1 MKEWCIVV
9 RMNGAKVILECLKKE
24 GIDTIFGYPGGAVIP
39 LYDALYDYSD
49 DFKHIRTS
57 HEQGLVHAADG
68 YARST
73 NTVGVCF
80 TTSGP
85 GATNAITGIATA
97 FMDSSPMVVISGQV
111 PTSLLGKDS
120 FQEIDITGAT
130 LSMTKHNYLVRNT
143 KELVPTIKEAFRVA
157 NSGRKGPV
165 LVDVPKDLF
174 LAEMDFSGEDYD
186 LCQIDDYMD
195 YKSDFDLDDETNIKL
210 LNEAIDIIKES
221 KKPIIYAGGGVKSS
235 DSEEI
240 LEKFATKIDTPVLN
254 TLMGLGNID
263 RKNELSLGMVGMHG
277 SRESNLALSN
287 SDLVIAIGARF
298 SDRVISKSSEFAK
311 NAKIIHIDIDPSEIS
326 KNIESNVSLV
336 GDVKLVLSLL
346 IERVES
352 KNNSNWKEEIKRF
365 RKSEGVQTY
374 EFHPQNILK
383 KINEKYETLKKPTVV
398 VTDVGQHQM
407 WAAKYWNFKGNK
419 SFITSAGLGTMGFG
433 LGAAIGT
440 KVGNVDKNVVLVT
453 GDGSFRM
460 NCNELATVANYN
472 VPMLILLLNNRTLG
486 MVRQWQ
492 KLFSNQRYSQTDIN
506 ENVDYVKLVNAYN
519 IDGYKVSSMEE
530 LGKALDM
537 IDFNKPVFLQCD
549 IDKDYDVYPI
559 VAPNDAL
566 ENLICN

>member
-1 MKEWCIVV
+1 M

-73 NTVGVCF
+73 NTVGFCF

-195 YKSDFDLDDETNIKL
+195 YKSDFDLDNETNIKL

-240 LEKFATKIDTPVLN
+240 LEKFATNIDTPVLN

-352 KNNSNWKEEIKRF
+352 KNNSNWKEEIKTF

>member
-1 MKEWCIVV
+1 
-9 RMNGAKVILECLKKE
+9 MNGAKVILECLKKE

-143 KELVPTIKEAFRVA
+143 KELMPTIKEAFKVA

-195 YKSDFDLDDETNIKL
+195 YKSDFGLDDETNIKL

-221 KKPIIYAGGGVKSS
+221 KKPVIYAGGGVKSS

-240 LEKFATKIDTPVLN
+240 LEKFATKIDTPILN

-346 IERVES
+346 LEMVES
-352 KNNSNWKEEIKRF
+352 KNNSNWKEEIKTF
-365 RKSEGVQTY
+365 RKSEGIQTD

-440 KVGNVDKNVVLVT
+440 KAGNVDKNVVLVT

-472 VPMLILLLNNRTLG
+472 VPMLILLFNNRTLG

-519 IDGYKVSSMEE
+519 IDGYKVSNMEE
-530 LGKALDM
+530 LGKALNM

>member
-1 MKEWCIVV
+1 M
-9 RMNGAKVILECLKKE
+9 RMSGAKVILECLKKE

-68 YARST
+68 YTRST

>member
-1 MKEWCIVV
+1 M

-143 KELVPTIKEAFRVA
+143 KELVPTIKEAFKVA

-174 LAEMDFSGEDYD
+174 LAEMDFSDEDYD
-186 LCQIDDYMD
+186 LCQIDDYID
-195 YKSDFDLDDETNIKL
+195 YKSDFSLDDEINVKL

-221 KKPIIYAGGGVKSS
+221 KKPVIYAGGGIKSS
-235 DSEEI
+235 DSEDI

-326 KNIESNVSLV
+326 KNIESNVSLI

-352 KNNSNWKEEIKRF
+352 KNNSNWKEEIKTF
-365 RKSEGVQTY
+365 RKSEGIQTD
-374 EFHPQNILK
+374 EFHPQSILK

-433 LGAAIGT
+433 LGAAIGA
-440 KVGNVDKNVVLVT
+440 KVGNIDKNVVLVT

-492 KLFSNQRYSQTDIN
+492 KLFSNERYSQTDIN
-506 ENVDYVKLVNAYN
+506 ENVDYVKLVNAYK
-519 IDGYKVSSMEE
+519 IDGYKISNMEE
-530 LGKALDM
+530 LGKVLDV

>member
-1 MKEWCIVV
+1 
-9 RMNGAKVILECLKKE
+9 MNGAKVILECLKKE

-143 KELVPTIKEAFRVA
+143 KELMPTIKEAFKVA

-195 YKSDFDLDDETNIKL
+195 YKSDFGLDDETNIKL

-221 KKPIIYAGGGVKSS
+221 KKPVIYAGGGVKSS

-240 LEKFATKIDTPVLN
+240 LEKFATKIDTPILN

-346 IERVES
+346 LEMVES
-352 KNNSNWKEEIKRF
+352 KNNSNWKEEIKTF
-365 RKSEGVQTY
+365 RKSEGIQTD

-440 KVGNVDKNVVLVT
+440 KAGNVDKNVVLVT

-472 VPMLILLLNNRTLG
+472 VPMLILLFNNRTLG

-519 IDGYKVSSMEE
+519 IDGYKVSNMEE
-530 LGKALDM
+530 LGKALDV

>member
-1 MKEWCIVV
+1 M

-221 KKPIIYAGGGVKSS
+221 KKPVIYAGGGVKSS

-352 KNNSNWKEEIKRF
+352 KNNSNWKEEIKTF

-407 WAAKYWNFKGNK
+407 WSAKYWNFKGNK

-440 KVGNVDKNVVLVT
+440 KAGNVDKNVVLVT

-519 IDGYKVSSMEE
+519 IDGYKVSNMEE
-530 LGKALDM
+530 LGKVLDV

-566 ENLICN
+566 ENLICT

>member
-1 MKEWCIVV
+1 MS
-9 RMNGAKVILECLKKE
+9 GAKVILECLKKE

-221 KKPIIYAGGGVKSS
+221 KKPVIYAGGGVKSS

-407 WAAKYWNFKGNK
+407 WAAKYWEFKGNK

-530 LGKALDM
+530 LGKVLDM

>member
-1 MKEWCIVV
+1 M

-221 KKPIIYAGGGVKSS
+221 KKPVIYAGGGVKSS

-519 IDGYKVSSMEE
+519 IDGYKVASMEE

>member
-1 MKEWCIVV
+1 
-9 RMNGAKVILECLKKE
+9 MNGAKVILECLKKE

-120 FQEIDITGAT
+120 FQEVDITGAT

-221 KKPIIYAGGGVKSS
+221 KKPVIYAGGGVKSS

>member
-1 MKEWCIVV
+1 
-9 RMNGAKVILECLKKE
+9 MNGAKVILECLKKE

-221 KKPIIYAGGGVKSS
+221 KKPVIYAGGGVKSS

-352 KNNSNWKEEIKRF
+352 KNNSNWKEEIKTF

-407 WAAKYWNFKGNK
+407 WSAKYWNFKGNK

-519 IDGYKVSSMEE
+519 IDGYKVASMEE

>member
-1 MKEWCIVV
+1 
-9 RMNGAKVILECLKKE
+9 MNGAKVILECLKKE

-221 KKPIIYAGGGVKSS
+221 KKPVIYAGGGVKSS

-287 SDLVIAIGARF
+287 SDLVIAIGVRF

>member
-1 MKEWCIVV
+1 
-9 RMNGAKVILECLKKE
+9 MNGAKVILECLKKE
-24 GIDTIFGYPGGAVIP
+24 GVDTVFGYPGGAVIP
-39 LYDALYDYSD
+39 LYDALYDYQD

-130 LSMTKHNYLVRNT
+130 LSMTKHNYLVRST
-143 KELVPTIKEAFRVA
+143 KELISTIKEAFKVA

-174 LAEMDFSGEDYD
+174 LAEMDFSDEDYD

-195 YKSDFDLDDETNIKL
+195 YKNDFDLEDEINAKL
-210 LNEAIDIIKES
+210 LNDAIDIIKES
-221 KKPIIYAGGGVKSS
+221 KRPIIYAGGGVKLS

-240 LEKFATKIDTPVLN
+240 LEKFASKIDTPVLN

-263 RKNELSLGMVGMHG
+263 RKKELSLGMVGMHG

-311 NAKIIHIDIDPSEIS
+311 NAKVIHIDIDPSEIS
-326 KNIESNVSLV
+326 KNIKSNVSLV

-346 IERVES
+346 LEKVDS
-352 KNNSNWKEEIKRF
+352 KNNSHWKEEIKTF
-365 RKSEGVQTY
+365 RKSEGVQKG
-374 EFHPQNILK
+374 EFHPQNILR
-383 KINEKYETLKKPTVV
+383 KINEKYEKLENPTVV

-407 WAAKYWNFKGNK
+407 WAAKYWSFKGNK

-440 KVGNVDKNVVLVT
+440 KVGNADKNVVLVT

-472 VPMLILLLNNRTLG
+472 VPILILLLNNRTLG

-519 IDGYKVSSMEE
+519 IDGYKVSDMEGLE
-530 LGKALDM
+530 KVLAVM
-537 IDFNKPVFLQCD
+537 DFDKPVFLQCD

>member
-1 MKEWCIVV
+1 M

-143 KELVPTIKEAFRVA
+143 KELVPTIKEAFKVA

-174 LAEMDFSGEDYD
+174 LAEMDFSDEDYD
-186 LCQIDDYMD
+186 LCQIDDYID
-195 YKSDFDLDDETNIKL
+195 YKSDFSLDDEINVKL
-210 LNEAIDIIKES
+210 LNEAINIIKES
-221 KKPIIYAGGGVKSS
+221 KKPVIYAGGGVKSS
-235 DSEEI
+235 DSEDI

-326 KNIESNVSLV
+326 KNIESNVSLI

-352 KNNSNWKEEIKRF
+352 KDNSNWKEEIKTF
-365 RKSEGVQTY
+365 RKSEGIQTD
-374 EFHPQNILK
+374 EFHPQSILK

-433 LGAAIGT
+433 LGAAIGA
-440 KVGNVDKNVVLVT
+440 KVGNIDKNVVLVT

-492 KLFSNQRYSQTDIN
+492 KLFSNERYSQTDIN
-506 ENVDYVKLVNAYN
+506 ENVDYVKLVNAYK
-519 IDGYKVSSMEE
+519 IDGYKVSNMEE
-530 LGKALDM
+530 LGKILDV

>member
-1 MKEWCIVV
+1 M

-195 YKSDFDLDDETNIKL
+195 YKSDFDLDNETNIKL

-240 LEKFATKIDTPVLN
+240 LEKFATNIDTPVLN

-352 KNNSNWKEEIKRF
+352 KNNSNWKEEIKTF

-374 EFHPQNILK
+374 EFHTQNILK

>member
-1 MKEWCIVV
+1 M

-221 KKPIIYAGGGVKSS
+221 KKPVIYAGGGVKSS

-352 KNNSNWKEEIKRF
+352 KNNSNWKEEIKTF

-407 WAAKYWNFKGNK
+407 WSAKYWNFKGNK

-519 IDGYKVSSMEE
+519 IDGYKVSSIEE

>member
-1 MKEWCIVV
+1 
-9 RMNGAKVILECLKKE
+9 MNGAKVILECLKKE

-143 KELVPTIKEAFRVA
+143 KELMPTIKEAFKVA

-195 YKSDFDLDDETNIKL
+195 YKSDFGLDDETNIKL

-221 KKPIIYAGGGVKSS
+221 KKPVIYAGGGVKSS

-240 LEKFATKIDTPVLN
+240 LEKFATKIDTPILN

-346 IERVES
+346 LEMVES
-352 KNNSNWKEEIKRF
+352 KNNSNWKEEIKTF
-365 RKSEGVQTY
+365 RKSEGIQTD

-440 KVGNVDKNVVLVT
+440 KAGNVDKNVVLVT

-472 VPMLILLLNNRTLG
+472 VPMLILLFNNRTLG

-519 IDGYKVSSMEE
+519 IDGYKVSNMEE
-530 LGKALDM
+530 LGKVLDM

>member
-1 MKEWCIVV
+1 
-9 RMNGAKVILECLKKE
+9 MNGAKVILECLKKE

-68 YARST
+68 NARST

-97 FMDSSPMVVISGQV
+97 FMDSSPMLVISGQV

-195 YKSDFDLDDETNIKL
+195 YKSDFGLDDETNTKL

-221 KKPIIYAGGGVKSS
+221 KKPVIYAGGGVKSS

-346 IERVES
+346 LEMVES
-352 KNNSNWKEEIKRF
+352 KNNSNWKEEIKTF
-365 RKSEGVQTY
+365 RKSEGIQTD

-440 KVGNVDKNVVLVT
+440 KAGNVDKNVVLVT

-472 VPMLILLLNNRTLG
+472 VPMLILLFNNRTLG

-519 IDGYKVSSMEE
+519 IDGYKVSNMEE
-530 LGKALDM
+530 LGKTIDM

>member
-1 MKEWCIVV
+1 MC
-9 RMNGAKVILECLKKE
+9 MNGAKVILECLKKE
-24 GIDTIFGYPGGAVIP
+24 GVDTIFGYPGGAVIP
-39 LYDALYDYSD
+39 LYDALYDYPD

-130 LSMTKHNYLVRNT
+130 LSMTKHNYLVRNI
-143 KELVPTIKEAFRVA
+143 KELIPTIKEAFKVA

-174 LAEMDFSGEDYD
+174 LAEMDYNDEDYD
-186 LCQIDDYMD
+186 SCQIDEYMD
-195 YKSDFDLDDETNIKL
+195 YKDDFDLDDENNFKL
-210 LNEAIDIIKES
+210 LKDAVDIIKES

-235 DSEEI
+235 NSEEV
-240 LEKFATKIDTPVLN
+240 LVKFATKIDTPILN

-311 NAKIIHIDIDPSEIS
+311 NAKVIHIDIDPSEIS
-326 KNIESNVSLV
+326 KNIKSNVSLV
-336 GDVKLVLSLL
+336 GDVKRVLSLL
-346 IERVES
+346 LERVES
-352 KNNSNWKEEIKRF
+352 KDNSNWKEEIKTF
-365 RKSEGVQTY
+365 RKSEGVEEN
-374 EFHPQNILK
+374 EFHPQNILR
-383 KINEKYETLKKPTVV
+383 KINERYEQLGNPTVV

-407 WAAKYWNFKGNK
+407 WSAKYWDFKGNK

-440 KVGNVDKNVVLVT
+440 KVGNLDKNVVLVT

-519 IDGYKVSSMEE
+519 IDGYKACDMDGLER
-530 LGKALDM
+530 ALDA
-537 IDFNKPVFLQCD
+537 IDFDKPVFLQCD

>member
-1 MKEWCIVV
+1 MS
-9 RMNGAKVILECLKKE
+9 GAKVILECLKKE

-221 KKPIIYAGGGVKSS
+221 KKPVIYAGGGVKSS

>member
-1 MKEWCIVV
+1 M

-221 KKPIIYAGGGVKSS
+221 KKPVIYAGGGVKSS

-336 GDVKLVLSLL
+336 GDVRLVLSLL

-352 KNNSNWKEEIKRF
+352 KNNSNWKEEIKTF

-407 WAAKYWNFKGNK
+407 WSAKYWNFKGNK

>member
-1 MKEWCIVV
+1 M

-352 KNNSNWKEEIKRF
+352 KNNSNWKEEIKTF

>member
-1 MKEWCIVV
+1 
-9 RMNGAKVILECLKKE
+9 MNGAKVILECLKKE

-221 KKPIIYAGGGVKSS
+221 KKPVIYAGGGVKSS

-287 SDLVIAIGARF
+287 SDLVITIGARF

-346 IERVES
+346 IQRVES

>member
-1 MKEWCIVV
+1 M

-24 GIDTIFGYPGGAVIP
+24 GVDTIFGYPGGAVIP
-39 LYDALYDYSD
+39 LYDALYDYPD
-49 DFKHIRTS
+49 DFRHIRTS
-57 HEQGLVHAADG
+57 HEQGLVHSADG

-143 KELVPTIKEAFRVA
+143 KELVPTIKEAFKVA

-174 LAEMDFSGEDYD
+174 LAEMDFSDEDYD

-195 YKSDFDLDDETNIKL
+195 YKSDFGLDDETNVKL
-210 LNEAIDIIKES
+210 LNKAIDIIKES
-221 KKPIIYAGGGVKSS
+221 KRPVIYAGGGVKSS
-235 DSEEI
+235 DSEDI

-326 KNIESNVSLV
+326 KNIKSNISLV

-346 IERVES
+346 IEGVES
-352 KNNSNWKEEIKRF
+352 KNNSNWKEEIKTF
-365 RKSEGVQTY
+365 RKSEGVQKG

-383 KINEKYETLKKPTVV
+383 KINEKYEKLGNSTVV

-407 WAAKYWNFKGNK
+407 WTAKYWSFRGSK

-472 VPMLILLLNNRTLG
+472 VPILILLLNNRTLG

-519 IDGYKVSSMEE
+519 IDGYKISDMKE
-530 LGKALDM
+530 LEKVLDI

-559 VAPNDAL
+559 VAPNDKL

>member
-1 MKEWCIVV
+1 
-9 RMNGAKVILECLKKE
+9 MNGAKVILECLKKE

-143 KELVPTIKEAFRVA
+143 KELVPTIKEAFKVA

-174 LAEMDFSGEDYD
+174 LAEMDFSDEDYD
-186 LCQIDDYMD
+186 LCQIDDYID
-195 YKSDFDLDDETNIKL
+195 YKSDFSLDDEINVKL
-210 LNEAIDIIKES
+210 LNEAINIIKES
-221 KKPIIYAGGGVKSS
+221 KKPVIYAGGGVKSS
-235 DSEEI
+235 DSEDI

-326 KNIESNVSLV
+326 KNIESNVSLI

-352 KNNSNWKEEIKRF
+352 KNNSNWKEEIKTF
-365 RKSEGVQTY
+365 RKSEGIQTD
-374 EFHPQNILK
+374 EFHPQSILK
-383 KINEKYETLKKPTVV
+383 KINEKYETLKKSTVV

-433 LGAAIGT
+433 LGAAIGA
-440 KVGNVDKNVVLVT
+440 KVGNIDKNVVLVT

-492 KLFSNQRYSQTDIN
+492 KLFSNERYSQTDIN
-506 ENVDYVKLVNAYN
+506 ENVDYVKLVNAYK
-519 IDGYKVSSMEE
+519 IGGYKVSNMEE
-530 LGKALDM
+530 LGKVLDV

>member
-1 MKEWCIVV
+1 M

-221 KKPIIYAGGGVKSS
+221 KKPVIYAGGGVKSS

-407 WAAKYWNFKGNK
+407 WAAKYWEFKGNK

-519 IDGYKVSSMEE
+519 IDGYKVASMEE

>member
-1 MKEWCIVV
+1 M

-221 KKPIIYAGGGVKSS
+221 KKPVIYAGGGVKSS

-298 SDRVISKSSEFAK
+298 SDRVISKSSEFTK

-352 KNNSNWKEEIKRF
+352 KNNSNWKEEIKTF

-519 IDGYKVSSMEE
+519 IDGYKVASMEE

>member
-1 MKEWCIVV
+1 MVV

-24 GIDTIFGYPGGAVIP
+24 GVDTVFGYPGGAVIP
-39 LYDALYDYSD
+39 LYDALYDYQD

-57 HEQGLVHAADG
+57 HEQGLVHASDG

-130 LSMTKHNYLVRNT
+130 LSMTKHNYLVRST
-143 KELVPTIKEAFRVA
+143 KELISTIKEAFKVA

-174 LAEMDFSGEDYD
+174 LAEMDFSDEDYD

-195 YKSDFDLDDETNIKL
+195 YKNDFDLEDEINARL
-210 LNEAIDIIKES
+210 LNDAIDIIKES
-221 KKPIIYAGGGVKSS
+221 KRPIIYAGGGVKSS

-240 LEKFATKIDTPVLN
+240 LEKFAYKIDTPVLN

-263 RKNELSLGMVGMHG
+263 RKKELSLGMVGMHG

-311 NAKIIHIDIDPSEIS
+311 NAKVIHIDIDPSEIS
-326 KNIESNVSLV
+326 KNIKSNVSLV

-346 IERVES
+346 LEKVDS
-352 KNNSNWKEEIKRF
+352 KNNSHWKEEIKTF
-365 RKSEGVQTY
+365 RKSEGVQKG
-374 EFHPQNILK
+374 EFHPQNILR
-383 KINEKYETLKKPTVV
+383 KINEKYEKLENPTVV

-407 WAAKYWNFKGNK
+407 WAAKYWSFKGNK

-440 KVGNVDKNVVLVT
+440 KVGNADKNVVLVT

-472 VPMLILLLNNRTLG
+472 VPILILLLNNSTLG

-519 IDGYKVSSMEE
+519 IDGYKVSDMEGLE
-530 LGKALDM
+530 KVLAVM
-537 IDFNKPVFLQCD
+537 DFDKPVFLQCD
-549 IDKDYDVYPI
+549 IDKNYDVYPI

>member
-1 MKEWCIVV
+1 M

-174 LAEMDFSGEDYD
+174 LAEMDLSGEDYD

-352 KNNSNWKEEIKRF
+352 KNNSNWKEEIKTF

>member
-1 MKEWCIVV
+1 M

-210 LNEAIDIIKES
+210 LNEAINIIKES
-221 KKPIIYAGGGVKSS
+221 KKPVIYAGGGVKSS

-352 KNNSNWKEEIKRF
+352 KNNSNWKEEIKTF

-407 WAAKYWNFKGNK
+407 WSAKYWNFKGNK

-440 KVGNVDKNVVLVT
+440 KAGNVDKNVVLVT

-519 IDGYKVSSMEE
+519 IDGYKVSNMEE
-530 LGKALDM
+530 LGKVLDV

>member
-1 MKEWCIVV
+1 MS
-9 RMNGAKVILECLKKE
+9 GAKVILECLKKE

-143 KELVPTIKEAFRVA
+143 KELVPTIKETFRVA

-407 WAAKYWNFKGNK
+407 WVAKYWNFKGNK